1 MYPRM
6 HKICGV
12 SIEEFLHKMYDFG
25 TIQMQIYD
33 QFYKAWLNLYE
44 FIECGDPTVDEDDL
58 INCIRIENAVK
69 CKRDD
74 IKDIIDCLSTYSY
87 TDEFK
92 ALSKSL
98 DLNSLIDFNKQLE
111 DEDTNAFKSQ
121 HIYVRTATNLG
132 ILDDYIDQLMRENGK
147 ADDDS
152 HDFTYMAYHRFKR
165 LKVGLPHGSFH
176 IDFMQIF
183 NVEPQKFIE
192 GCCREFFDIG
202 DFVKLVDHQ
211 FNSNVKL
218 LAVGQFVPK
227 DINSLIEYYIL
238 MRKRCLAIGMMDTL
252 SDYMM
257 TFTHR
262 YTIKLNMINTL
273 CDIQSEMSE
282 IHDHSYKSFS
292 YFLGILLK
300 DKLNLGYID
309 EIRLSDSMCGLKDH
323 DMKSV
328 FVINRMHADVREY
341 MESKID
347 PSAYDEF
354 YREYFYG
361 DRQTISDKLKEV
373 NRKYQFMN
381 QLFGFDH
388 IPDKRFGSIFDAA
401 DQYIDNNDTRKDNF
415 S

>member
-12 SIEEFLHKMYDFG
+12 SIEEFLRKMYDFG

-33 QFYKAWLNLYE
+33 QFYKAWSNLYE

-58 INCIRIENAVK
+58 INCIRIENAVH

-74 IKDIIDCLSTYSY
+74 IKDIIDCLTTYSH

-98 DLNSLIDFNKQLE
+98 DLYSLIDFEKQLE
-111 DEDTNAFKSQ
+111 DEDTDVFKSQ
-121 HIYVRTATNLG
+121 HMYVRTAMNLG
-132 ILDDYIDQLMRENGK
+132 ILDDYIDQLMKEYHKPEDEPGN
-147 ADDDS
+147 
-152 HDFTYMAYHRFKR
+152 FVYMAYHRFKR

-192 GCCREFFDIG
+192 GCCQEFFNIR

-218 LAVGQFVPK
+218 LAVGQCVPK

-238 MRKRCLAIGMMDTL
+238 MRKRCLVIGVMDTL
-252 SDYMM
+252 SDHMM
-257 TFTHR
+257 TFTNR
-262 YTIKLNMINTL
+262 YTSKLNVINTL
-273 CDIQSEMSE
+273 CSIQSEMSE

-292 YFLGILLK
+292 YFLEILLK
-300 DKLNLGYID
+300 DKLNIGYID
-309 EIRLSDSMCGLKDH
+309 EIRLSDSIHGLKDP

-328 FVINRMHADVREY
+328 FAINRLHADVRKF

-347 PSAYDEF
+347 PWAYDEF

-361 DRQTISDKLKEV
+361 DKQTISDKLKEV
-373 NRKYQFMN
+373 DRKYQFMN

-388 IPDKRFGSIFDAA
+388 IPADRFKSIFTIA
-401 DQYIDNNDTRKDNF
+401 DQYIDNIDTLEG
-415 S
+415 